1 MKIISESR
9 EAAGKLRE
17 ELMAK
22 AQEDSRKLLEQA
34 KIEIQQEKDTA
45 MADLRNEVSDLAIK
59 AAEKIINENLDENK
73 QKKIVN
79 DFISQIPNN

>member
-1 MKIISESR
+1 
-9 EAAGKLRE
+9 
-17 ELMAK
+17 MAK

>member
-34 KIEIQQEKDTA
+34 KIEIQQEKETA